1 MLCGLLCGLM
11 CGLSGDRPRADHG
24 QTTGRPRADHGQT
37 TGHTA
42 GQATEPTTEPT
53 MGQVTGQIKG
63 PVGVASS
70 HGLSPD
76 RPFQRHFPM
85 ACPQTG
91 HFNATFPW
99 PVPRQAISSCI
110 CHENLASL
118 PHPAR
123 IASTLHGAH
132 NGCEGTDGA
141 LICAFASGIIYSIN
155 MAFVIR
161 MTIIVN
167 Q

>member
-76 RPFQRHFPM
+76 RPFQ
-85 ACPQTG
+85 AASVTK
-91 HFNATFPW
+91 TW
-99 PVPRQAISSCI
+99 P
-110 CHENLASL
+110 LL

-132 NGCEGTDGA
+132 NGCEGTDAA

-161 MTIIVN
+161 MTVIVN

>member
-1 MLCGLLCGLM
+1 VKYVVWSIVWSNVWSVGGQTT
-11 CGLSGDRPRADHG
+11 GRPRADHG
-24 QTTGRPRADHGQT
+24 QTTGRPRADHGT
-37 TGHTA
+37 YCGT
-42 GQATEPTTEPT
+42 
-53 MGQVTGQIKG
+53 
-63 PVGVASS
+63 S
-70 HGLSPD
+70 HGTDHGTDHGTSHGTDQGPGWG
-76 RPFQRHFPM
+76 RI
-85 ACPQTG
+85 
-91 HFNATFPW
+91 FPW